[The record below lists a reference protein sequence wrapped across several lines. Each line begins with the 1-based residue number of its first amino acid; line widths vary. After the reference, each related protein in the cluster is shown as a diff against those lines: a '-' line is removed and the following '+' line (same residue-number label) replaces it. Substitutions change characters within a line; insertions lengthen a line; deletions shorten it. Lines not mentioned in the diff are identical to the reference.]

1 MLAEIVRRADG
12 VLLTGGD
19 DIHPDLYDP
28 HLPRA
33 VRQTVGATPDGG
45 GRDWR
50 ELVLLDEIFRQGKPL
65 LAICRG
71 HQLLNVAL
79 GGGLI
84 ADIRRQVPGALN
96 HQRMDRADEFV
107 HEVPLTTGSLLAKIV
122 GKRTLGVN
130 SSHHQAVLEPAE
142 SLMAVARTRDGI
154 VEAMEFKPD
163 VGAAD
168 AVFVECSISSG
179 TVDRTIRRTSGDF
192 STVCGNLQA
201 ETQNMKSKILVVDDD
216 VDLRILLASVL
227 EDYYDVVQANNG
239 AALQKAF
246 SQPQPDVVLLD
257 VVLPD
262 ADGLALL
269 PQIKKRWPD
278 TEVIVLTGH
287 GTISMAVEAGR
298 GGAYNFLAK
307 PFENQKLLA
316 DVKCAVERK
325 EQNEENN
332 TLRRALET
340 MSGTA
345 SPIFRSAAMQDVVR
359 TVERI
364 APSDVT
370 ILITGESGTGKE
382 VIADLIHALS
392 PRSKNKIIKINC
404 AALPRE
410 LIESELF
417 GSVKG
422 AFTGAHT
429 DREGLF
435 RQAEGGTLMLDEI
448 SEMPVDTQSKLL
460 RVLQDQEVRPVG
472 GKSATRPTAGSSPP
486 PIASPKKPSRKTS
499 CARTF
504 ITASAPFRFICRRC
518 ANGAMTSCR
527 WPTRS

>member
-1 MLAEIVRRADG
+1 M
-12 VLLTGGD
+12 
-19 DIHPDLYDP
+19 
-28 HLPRA
+28 
-33 VRQTVGATPDGG
+33 
-45 GRDWR
+45 
-50 ELVLLDEIFRQGKPL
+50 K
-65 LAICRG
+65 
-71 HQLLNVAL
+71 
-79 GGGLI
+79 
-84 ADIRRQVPGALN
+84 
-96 HQRMDRADEFV
+96 
-107 HEVPLTTGSLLAKIV
+107 AKI
-122 GKRTLGVN
+122 L
-130 SSHHQAVLEPAE
+130 
-142 SLMAVARTRDGI
+142 I
-154 VEAMEFKPD
+154 
-163 VGAAD
+163 
-168 AVFVECSISSG
+168 
-179 TVDRTIRRTSGDF
+179 
-192 STVCGNLQA
+192 
-201 ETQNMKSKILVVDDD
+201 VDDEA
-216 VDLRILLASVL
+216 DLRNLLASVL
-227 EDYYDVVQANNG
+227 EDLYEVIQANNG

-246 SQPQPDVVLLD
+246 SQPPPDVVLLD
-257 VVLPD
+257 VKLPD
-262 ADGLALL
+262 ADGLELL

-298 GGAYNFLAK
+298 GGAYNFLSK

-316 DVKCAVERK
+316 DVKCAIERK
-325 EQNEENN
+325 EQNAENN

-345 SPIFRSAAMQDVVR
+345 SPIFRSAAMQEVVR

-472 GKSATRPTAGSSPP
+472 GKSSYKTNCRL
-486 PIASPKKPSRKTS
+486 IASTNRKPEDAIKESKLREDLFYRISAISVHLPPLRERRDDIMPLATAFLKRFAAQANRDIRGFKPEAIERLTAFDWPGNVRQLQNEVQRTVLLCEGNEVAVTDLSVANAKVGNADGADTS
-499 CARTF
+499 FTLLEGVERNAIIQTLKETGGNKLE
-504 ITASAPFRFICRRC
+504 TAKRLGIGRQTLYNKIKAYGIEV
-518 ANGAMTSCR
+518 
-527 WPTRS
+527 